1 MKMKLEDVLY
11 KPYPFFFIGFP
22 SAKDPSWESRYPG
35 RSTITIVSFGPYS
48 WFQDWSEKSVKKRGT
63 EYDSLKNALGQQLVD
78 QAVALFPNIKV
89 NYLLISKSISLC

>member
-35 RSTITIVSFGPYS
+35 RSTLTIVSFGSYS

-89 NYLLISKSISLC
+89 NYFLISKSISLC